1 MRPVEVRPMSRL
13 SLLASLFLVAA
24 CGRVALLDEPDAG
37 GGSGG
42 GRAGGSAAGGTA
54 GSAGGGSTAGGTA
67 GGGTAGGVSGGGVA
81 GGGVAGGGNAAGGA
95 AGGTGGAGGGEPFN
109 PCRGLSAGDCRANAL
124 CDADFC
130 FACSCRPNFEGCRLK
145 VQTPAV
151 CPAFGCPQPQ
161 CCSND
166 STCGRPLVCMES
178 GRFSCGTCNNAP
190 STCAT
195 DASCNTSVTGNVCLP
210 RACACSGETDCQ
222 PGCSAQNPCRDGETC
237 DAATKRC
244 EQTRCTSTPCPS
256 GFNCVLG
263 PTGNV
268 CIARSCTSDRDC
280 GDIFCVSGT
289 CRTSL
294 GVCGQFAP

>member
-1 MRPVEVRPMSRL
+1 MRPVEARRMSRL
-13 SLLASLFLVAA
+13 SLLASLVLVAA

-37 GGSGG
+37 GGTGG

-54 GSAGGGSTAGGTA
+54 GNAGGGSTAGGAAGGSTA
-67 GGGTAGGVSGGGVA
+67 GGLSGGGVA
-81 GGGVAGGGNAAGGA
+81 GGGVAGGSAGGTAGGA
-95 AGGTGGAGGGEPFN
+95 AGGAGGGEPFN

-151 CPAFGCPQPQ
+151 CPLVNCPTPQ
-161 CCSND
+161 CCSDD
-166 STCGRPLVCMES
+166 STCGRPFVCMEPN
-178 GRFSCGTCNNAP
+178 RVSCGACNNAP
-190 STCAT
+190 STCTT

-210 RACACSGETDCQ
+210 RACACSGQTDCQ
-222 PGCSAQNPCRDGETC
+222 PGCSAQNPCRDGQTC

-244 EQTRCTSTPCPS
+244 EQTRCNSTPCPS

-263 PTGNV
+263 PMGDV

-294 GVCGQFAP
+294 GICGQFAP

>member
-1 MRPVEVRPMSRL
+1 MSRL
-13 SLLASLFLVAA
+13 ALLASLVLVAA

-54 GSAGGGSTAGGTA
+54 GNAGGGSTAGGTA
-67 GGGTAGGVSGGGVA
+67 GGGSTAGGVAGGGVSGGGVA
-81 GGGVAGGGNAAGGA
+81 GGGSAGGA
-95 AGGTGGAGGGEPFN
+95 AGGAGGGEPFN

-161 CCSND
+161 CCSDD
-166 STCGRPLVCMES
+166 STCGRPLVCMAAD
-178 GRFSCGTCNNAP
+178 RVSCGACNNAP

-210 RACACSGETDCQ
+210 RACACSGQTDCQ

-294 GVCGQFAP
+294 GVCNQFMP

>member
-1 MRPVEVRPMSRL
+1 MRPVEGRRMSRL
-13 SLLASLFLVAA
+13 ALLASLVLVAA

-42 GRAGGSAAGGTA
+42 RAGGSAAGGTA
-54 GSAGGGSTAGGTA
+54 GNAGGGSTAGGTA
-67 GGGTAGGVSGGGVA
+67 GGGSIGGGLSGGGVA
-81 GGGVAGGGNAAGGA
+81 GGVAGGSAGGRAGGA
-95 AGGTGGAGGGEPFN
+95 AGGTGGGEAFN

-161 CCSND
+161 CCSDD
-166 STCGRPLVCMES
+166 STCGRPFVCMEPN
-178 GRFSCGTCNNAP
+178 RVSCGTCNNAP

-210 RACACSGETDCQ
+210 RACACSGQTDCQ
-222 PGCSAQNPCRDGETC
+222 AGCSAQNPCRDGQTC
-237 DAATKRC
+237 DAATKQC

-268 CIARSCTSDRDC
+268 CIARSCTSDREC